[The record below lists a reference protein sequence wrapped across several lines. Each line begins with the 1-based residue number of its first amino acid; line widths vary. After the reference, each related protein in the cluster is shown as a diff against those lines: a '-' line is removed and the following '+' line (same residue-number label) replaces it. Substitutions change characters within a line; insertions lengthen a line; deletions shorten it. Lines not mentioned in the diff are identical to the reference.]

1 MIKIILADDH
11 NIVRK
16 GLKALLSSE
25 EDFEIIG
32 EAKNGLEA
40 VTLVEKLQP
49 DILVLDLLMPG
60 INGLEVARRLKKLKT
75 KTSIVILSMHDNEA
89 YVSEALR
96 TGVDAYVLKESPPE
110 ELIYAI
116 RKVIAGGCYL
126 SPAISEQEVR
136 RFTRNLN
143 NPGGDPYNS
152 LTSREKD
159 VFQLTSQGLTGIEIA
174 SRLNISPRT
183 VESHQANIM
192 DKLNLHSQS
201 QLIQYALQ
209 RGLAPD
215 LIKKVDRT

>member
-60 INGLEVARRLKKLKT
+60 INGMEVARRLKKLKT

-116 RKVIAGGCYL
+116 ERLYSRRMLSKSGHFRAG
-126 SPAISEQEVR
+126 SPQVY
-136 RFTRNLN
+136 T
-143 NPGGDPYNS
+143 
-152 LTSREKD
+152 
-159 VFQLTSQGLTGIEIA
+159 
-174 SRLNISPRT
+174 
-183 VESHQANIM
+183 
-192 DKLNLHSQS
+192 
-201 QLIQYALQ
+201 
-209 RGLAPD
+209 
-215 LIKKVDRT
+215 